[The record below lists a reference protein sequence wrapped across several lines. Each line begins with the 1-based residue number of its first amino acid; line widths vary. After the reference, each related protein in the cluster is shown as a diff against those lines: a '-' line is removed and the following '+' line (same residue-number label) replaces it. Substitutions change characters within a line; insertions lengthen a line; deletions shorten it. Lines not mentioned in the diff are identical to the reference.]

1 MARRQANRSSSRS
14 TSTRQGGARR
24 STASQAAQGDSDEG
38 MGIEGAVAIFTTIVL
53 VAACLMVDYYL
64 GTTYGEGVFFKG

>member
-14 TSTRQGGARR
+14 TSTRASSGKSRQ
-24 STASQAAQGDSDEG
+24 TASPAQADADSG
-38 MGIEGAVAIFTTIVL
+38 MGTEGAIAIFTTIVL

-64 GTTYGEGVFFKG
+64 GTTYGEGLFFKG